1 MQIGKLQIQAQLT
14 CFFAHFQRDVCKFSI
29 FDFEGKKSKQLH
41 FIAYY
46 LIHCKDYKSS
56 AIYKKYYKK
65 TEKKIQATI
74 AGRRSTMCMCCVKNW
89 WPQKT
94 LCNLLAAKKKR
105 S

>member
-1 MQIGKLQIQAQLT
+1 MQIEKLQIQAQLT

-65 TEKKIQATI
+65 KLRKKSKLLSLDDGA
-74 AGRRSTMCMCCVKNW
+74 SCVCAVW
-89 WPQKT
+89 KT
-94 LCNLLAAKKKR
+94 GGHKKR
-105 S
+105 SVIF

>member
-65 TEKKIQATI
+65 NWEKNPSYYRWTTEHHVYVLCEKLVAT
-74 AGRRSTMCMCCVKNW
+74 KNA
-89 WPQKT
+89 
-94 LCNLLAAKKKR
+94 L
-105 S
+105 